1 MAASL
6 NSTTQ
11 LGESAIFPPDLQTL
25 LQSILIEIA
34 NIDFAYESDVEVV
47 QNSTTDEVLKK
58 QVVLNLHQH
67 HRERREPYLVQLAT
81 LQDRIRKVA
90 A

>member
-1 MAASL
+1 MTANV

-11 LGESAIFPPDLQTL
+11 LRESEIYFPELQNL
-25 LQSILIEIA
+25 LQSILVEIA

-58 QVVLNLHQH
+58 KVVSNLQQH
-67 HRERREPYLVQLAT
+67 HRERREPYLIQLAT
-81 LQDRIRKVA
+81 LQDRIGK
-90 A
+90 